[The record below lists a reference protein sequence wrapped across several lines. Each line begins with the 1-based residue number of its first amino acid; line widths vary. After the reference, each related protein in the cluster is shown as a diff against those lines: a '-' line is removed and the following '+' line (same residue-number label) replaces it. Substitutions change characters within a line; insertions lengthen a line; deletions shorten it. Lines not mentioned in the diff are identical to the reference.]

1 MNINALLRWIGVKLE
16 DRRKLA
22 MMTPIFFLCGIS
34 EMLNYNGY
42 MTLFNERFGSEYLP
56 YVYADEALILP
67 VEAWLMSWLTNRLP
81 KAQWMRTMYI
91 VMGTIVALNA
101 AALLTFR
108 LTGLDARFYYPFLF
122 LTSSFVVRQQTIL
135 LWSLA
140 IDLCPT
146 QQAKR
151 VMPVF
156 VSGAALGGIAAGLI
170 SQAVSRALGADAV
183 YMLAPLLLLAGS
195 FNYWRAIA
203 VYLVPLTLK
212 EERSAWAAEQADNAS
227 SLLYFKRVFQ
237 SPYLLCAVAIMTLMP
252 ALYFLMEY
260 TFLSQMRLFY
270 PEETDFAAFFGKVT
284 TLLFT
289 FALLLQLVSGR
300 LMNALGPSSMLAA
313 IAAVFAASFVLVAA
327 TLGLD
332 LLLYTLSAGYMF
344 VYLLL
349 YYFAEPANQMF
360 FKLLPMQER
369 DGYRYVAQGIA
380 ASGGILLGAVLQY
393 LHAGAGVS
401 WPVLVWTGAIGSVLL
416 VALSILG
423 RQLYIRQLVHTVQ
436 AMTAEGT
443 DLVSALDEFVH
454 QGRSDA
460 VLQSLLRHEND
471 YARELALEVIGRL
484 DQPAYLPELL
494 RMADDPSARI
504 RLAALRAMRLDEA
517 GLQTLVRIAAF
528 LEDEDYEVR
537 AQGVKLLGTAAHLP
551 HQAVYFVRL
560 KLLDSHPKVVAEAIK
575 ALFALG
581 SEPSYEACYEVIGR
595 FLDEM
600 GEPAVYMCR
609 TIAELELV
617 RFLPDVER
625 LLGDADP
632 AVRAEAISCM
642 GALRHTEVIPW
653 LLEGLEWAEPAL
665 HETTVEAFA
674 RMGEDAVEPL
684 LLYVRDLPMKAWNAS
699 VRALAAILDEARIRN
714 QLVPCALEAA
724 DYLRHSRTLEAAL
737 RAGGHPGLADLAA
750 MRSEELRKFV
760 LGGCWAVMEQLG
772 DQDVM
777 RSIRLATEDA
787 DEEIRENG
795 LEALAEGAGDKRLAS
810 AILFLWSEWE
820 GLADVDMNETGIEE
834 VLGRMSVDRD
844 PWLRMISGDVLD
856 RKERADMNEPRQLL
870 GMLDKVLFLKE
881 VPFFKGLTLEELGYV
896 AGIAEEEILPEGKRV
911 FTMGQLNLKMGVIME
926 GYVELTAGS
935 GQEVIARLGPR
946 YVYGE
951 SSSLYGTLATANGTA
966 AGPRL
971 RQLTIDGQAMSKLIQ
986 LHPGIGIGM
995 LRATFERVRRLE
1007 RRIAKQQG

>member
-1 MNINALLRWIGVKLE
+1 MINALLRWIGVKLE
-16 DRRKLA
+16 DWRKLA
-22 MMTPIFFLCGIS
+22 LMTPIFFLCGIS

-42 MTLFNERFGSEYLP
+42 MTLFNDRFGSEYLP
-56 YVYADEALILP
+56 YVYAVEAVILP
-67 VEAWLMSWLTNRLP
+67 LEAWLMSWLASRLP
-81 KAQWMRTMYI
+81 KPQWMRTMYL

-101 AALLTFR
+101 AVLLTVR
-108 LTGLDARFYYPFLF
+108 LTGLDVGFYYPFLF

-170 SQAVSRALGADAV
+170 SQAVSRSLGADAV
-183 YMLAPLLLLAGS
+183 YMLAPLLLLAGA
-195 FNYWRAIA
+195 FNYWRSIA

-212 EERSAWAAEQADNAS
+212 EERSAKAAGQTEEAS
-227 SLLYFKRVFQ
+227 SMLMFKRVFQ

-260 TFLSQMRLFY
+260 TFLSQTHRFY
-270 PEETDFAAFFGKVT
+270 PNETDFAAFFGQVT

-300 LMNALGPSSMLAA
+300 LMSALGPSSMLAA
-313 IAAVFAASFVLVAA
+313 IAAVFAASFVLVGA

-360 FKLLPMQER
+360 FKLLPIQER
-369 DGYRYVAQGIA
+369 DGYRYIAQGIA
-380 ASGGILLGAVLQY
+380 ASGGILLGALLQY
-393 LHAGAGVS
+393 LHAGAGLS
-401 WPVLVWTGAIGSVLL
+401 WAMLVWTGAIGSVLL
-416 VALSILG
+416 VVLAVIG
-423 RQLYIRQLVHTVQ
+423 RQLYIKQLVRTVQ
-436 AMTAEGT
+436 TMTADGT
-443 DLVSALDEFVH
+443 DLVSALDEFVQ

-460 VLQSLLRHEND
+460 VLHSLLHHDND
-471 YARELALEVIGRL
+471 YARELALELIGRL
-484 DQPAYLPELL
+484 DQPGYLPELL
-494 RMADDPSARI
+494 RFADDPSARL
-504 RLAALRAMRLDEA
+504 RLAALRAMRLEEA

-528 LEDEDYEVR
+528 LEDDDYEVR
-537 AQGVKLLGTAAHLP
+537 AQAANLLGTASHLS
-551 HQAVYFVRL
+551 HQAVYFIRL
-560 KLLDSHPKVVAEAIK
+560 KLLDPHPKVVAEAIK
-575 ALFALG
+575 ALHALG

-595 FLDEM
+595 YLDEM

-609 TIAELELV
+609 TIAELGLA
-617 RFLPDVER
+617 RFLHDVEQ

-642 GALRHTEVIPW
+642 GALKHTEVIPW
-653 LLEGLEWAEPAL
+653 LLEGLEFAEPAL

-674 RMGEDAVEPL
+674 RMGEEAVEPL
-684 LLYVRDLPMKAWNAS
+684 LLYVGELPMKAWNAS
-699 VRALAAILDEARIRN
+699 VRALSVLLDDARLRE
-714 QLVPCALEAA
+714 QLVPLTLAA
-724 DYLRHSRTLEAAL
+724 VEYLRSIKALSAAL
-737 RAGGHPGLADLAA
+737 HVGGQRGLADLAA
-750 MRSEELRKFV
+750 MRSDELRKFV
-760 LGGCWAVMEQLG
+760 LGGCWAVMERLG
-772 DQDVM
+772 EEDVM
-777 RSIRLATEDA
+777 RAIRLATEDA
-787 DEEIRENG
+787 DEEVRENG
-795 LEALAEGAGDKRLAS
+795 MEALAEGAGDKRLAA
-810 AILFLWSEWE
+810 AILQLLAEWGE
-820 GLADVDMNETGIEE
+820 LAHADMNEGSLDTAI
-834 VLGRMSVDRD
+834 GRMTIDRD
-844 PWLRMISGDVLD
+844 PWLRLIAADALE
-856 RKERADMNEPRQLL
+856 RKESTEMNEPRQLL

-896 AGIAEEEILPEGKRV
+896 AGIAEEEIMPAGKRL
-911 FTMGQLNLKMGVIME
+911 FTMGQPNTAMGVIME
-926 GYVELTAGS
+926 GAVELTAGNS
-935 GQEVIARLGPR
+935 QEIIARLGPR

-951 SSSLYGTLATANGTA
+951 SSSLYGTLATANGIA

-1007 RRIAKQQG
+1007 QRIAKQQG

>member
-1 MNINALLRWIGVKLE
+1 MINTLLRWIGVKLE

-56 YVYADEALILP
+56 YVYAAEAVILP
-67 VEAWLMSWLTNRLP
+67 IEAWIMSWVANRLP
-81 KAQWMRTMYI
+81 KPQWMRTMFI
-91 VMGTIVALNA
+91 VMGAIVALNA
-101 AALLTFR
+101 VVLLIVR
-108 LTGLDARFYYPFLF
+108 LTGLDMLFYYPFLF

-195 FNYWRAIA
+195 FNYWRSIS

-212 EERSAWAAEQADNAS
+212 EERASKGAEPEGVS
-227 SLLYFKRVFQ
+227 SFAIFKRVFQ
-237 SPYLLCAVAIMTLMP
+237 SPYLLVAVAIMTLMP

-260 TFLSQMRLFY
+260 TFLSQTHRFY
-270 PEETDFAAFFGKVT
+270 PDETDFAAFFGRVT

-313 IAAVFAASFVLVAA
+313 IAAVFAASFVLVGV
-327 TLGLD
+327 TLGMD
-332 LLLYTLSAGYMF
+332 MLLYTLSAGYMF

-360 FKLLPMQER
+360 FKLLPIQER

-380 ASGGILLGAVLQY
+380 ASGGILLGALLQY
-393 LHAGAGVS
+393 LHAGVGLS
-401 WPVLVWTGAIGSVLL
+401 WTLLVWTGAIGSILL
-416 VALSILG
+416 VALAILG
-423 RQLYIRQLVHTVQ
+423 RQLYIRQLVRTVQ
-436 AMTAEGT
+436 TMTTGGT
-443 DLVSALDEFVH
+443 DLVSALDEFVQ

-471 YARELALEVIGRL
+471 YARELALELIGRL
-484 DQPAYLPELL
+484 NQPSYLPELL
-494 RMADDPSARI
+494 KLADDPSARL
-504 RLAALRAMRLDEA
+504 RLAALRAMRLDHA
-517 GLQTLVRIAAF
+517 GLQTLVRVAAF
-528 LEDEDYEVR
+528 LEDDDFEVR
-537 AQGVKLLGTAAHLP
+537 AQGVKLLGTAIHMP

-560 KLLDSHPKVVAEAIK
+560 KLLDPHPKVVAEAIK

-581 SEPSYEACYEVIGR
+581 SESSYDACYEVIER
-595 FLDEM
+595 YLDEM

-609 TIAELELV
+609 TIAELALV

-665 HETTVEAFA
+665 QETTVEAFS
-674 RMGEDAVEPL
+674 RMGEEAIEPL
-684 LLYVRDLPMKAWNAS
+684 LLYVGELPMKAWNVA
-699 VRALAAILDEARIRN
+699 VRSLAVLLDETRIRELLVPQAANAAAYLRQSRELAA
-714 QLVPCALEAA
+714 AL
-724 DYLRHSRTLEAAL
+724 H
-737 RAGGHPGLADLAA
+737 AGGDQGFAELAA
-750 MRSEELRKFV
+750 MRSDELRQLV
-760 LGGCWAVMEQLG
+760 LGGCWAVMDRLG
-772 DQDVM
+772 DEEVM
-777 RSIRLATEDA
+777 RAIRLATEDA
-787 DEEIRENG
+787 DEEVRENG
-795 LEALAEGAGDKRLAS
+795 MEALAEGAGDKRLAS
-810 AILFLWSEWE
+810 AILLLLSEWKE
-820 GLADVDMNETGIEE
+820 LAHVNMNEAGIQA
-834 VLGRMSVDRD
+834 VLERMLVDRD
-844 PWLRMISGDVLD
+844 SWLRMLAADVVH
-856 RKERADMNEPRQLL
+856 REESAEMHEPRQLM

-881 VPFFKGLTLEELGYV
+881 VPFFKRLTLEELGYV
-896 AGIAEEEILPEGKRV
+896 AGIAEEESFPAGKRI
-911 FTMGQLNLKMGVIME
+911 FTMGQPNMSMGVIME
-926 GYVELTAGS
+926 GFVELTAGS
-935 GQEVIARLGPR
+935 SDEVIARLGPR

-951 SSSLYGTLATANGTA
+951 SSSLYGTLATTNGMA
-966 AGPRL
+966 AGPLL
-971 RQLTIDGQAMSKLIQ
+971 RQLTIEGQAMSRLIQ

-1007 RRIAKQQG
+1007 QRIAKQQG

>member
-1 MNINALLRWIGVKLE
+1 MINALLRWIGVKLE

-42 MTLFNERFGSEYLP
+42 MTLFNDRFGSEYLP
-56 YVYADEALILP
+56 YVYAAEAVILP
-67 VEAWLMSWLTNRLP
+67 LEAWLMSWLANRLP
-81 KAQWMRTMYI
+81 KPQWMRAMYV
-91 VMGTIVALNA
+91 VMGSIVTLNA
-101 AALLTFR
+101 AALLTIR
-108 LTGLDARFYYPFLF
+108 LTGLDFGLYYPFLF

-170 SQAVSRALGADAV
+170 SQAVSRSLGADAV

-195 FNYWRAIA
+195 FNYWRAIS

-212 EERSAWAAEQADNAS
+212 EERAAKGAAQTEGAGS
-227 SLLYFKRVFQ
+227 MLMFKRVFQ

-260 TFLSQMRLFY
+260 TFLSQTHRFY
-270 PEETDFAAFFGKVT
+270 PDETDFAAFFGKVT

-313 IAAVFAASFVLVAA
+313 IAAVFAASFVLVGA

-332 LLLYTLSAGYMF
+332 MLLYTLSAGYMF

-369 DGYRYVAQGIA
+369 DGYRYIAQGIA
-380 ASGGILLGAVLQY
+380 ASGGILLGALLQY
-393 LHAGAGVS
+393 LHAGAGLS
-401 WPVLVWTGAIGSVLL
+401 WAVLVWTGAIGSVLL
-416 VALSILG
+416 VILALIG
-423 RQLYIRQLVHTVQ
+423 RQLYIRQLVRTVQ
-436 AMTAEGT
+436 AMTEEGE
-443 DLVSALDEFVH
+443 DLVSALDEFVK

-460 VLQSLLRHEND
+460 VLQTLLRHEND
-471 YARELALEVIGRL
+471 YARELALELIGRL
-484 DQPAYLPELL
+484 GQPTYLPELL
-494 RMADDPSARI
+494 RFADDPSARL
-504 RLAALRAMRLDEA
+504 RLAALRAMRLEEA

-528 LEDEDYEVR
+528 LEDDDYEVR
-537 AQGVKLLGTAAHLP
+537 AQAAKLLGTAKHLS
-551 HQAVYFVRL
+551 HQSVYFIRL

-575 ALFALG
+575 ALHALG

-595 FLDEM
+595 YLDEM

-609 TIAELELV
+609 TIAELGLV
-617 RFLPDVER
+617 KFLPDVEQ

-642 GALRHTEVIPW
+642 GALKHTEVIPW
-653 LLEGLEWAEPAL
+653 LLEGLEFAEPAL

-674 RMGEDAVEPL
+674 RMGEEAVEPL
-684 LLYVRDLPMKAWNAS
+684 LLYVSELPMKAWNAT
-699 VRALAAILDEARIRN
+699 VRALSVLLDEARIREL
-714 QLVPCALEAA
+714 LVPLTMGAA
-724 DYLRHSRTLEAAL
+724 DYLRTSRALAAAL
-737 RAGGHPGLADLAA
+737 HAGGHQGLADLAA
-750 MRSEELRKFV
+750 MRSDELRKFV
-760 LGGCWAVMEQLG
+760 LGGCWAVMDRLG
-772 DQDVM
+772 EEDVM
-777 RSIRLATEDA
+777 RAIRLATEDA
-787 DEEIRENG
+787 DEEVRENG

-810 AILFLWSEWE
+810 AILLLLSDWDE
-820 GLADVDMNETGIEE
+820 LAHAEMTDAGMQTMI
-834 VLGRMSVDRD
+834 GRMSADRD
-844 PWLRMISGDVLD
+844 PWLRLITADALE
-856 RKERADMNEPRQLL
+856 RKESVEMNEPRQLL

-896 AGIAEEEILPEGKRV
+896 AGIAEEEIIPAGKRL
-911 FTMGQLNLKMGVIME
+911 FTMGQPNTAMGVIME
-926 GYVELTAGS
+926 GTVELTAGNN
-935 GQEVIARLGPR
+935 QEIIARLGPR

-951 SSSLYGTLATANGTA
+951 SSSLYGTLATANGIA
-966 AGPRL
+966 AEPRL

-1007 RRIAKQQG
+1007 QRIAKQQG